1 MAEEIDL
8 RFLGEQIKRLQ
19 GDVRHVKSDMAQM
32 RTDVGGDVVAVRAEL
47 EAFRESVDDRFE
59 QQIELIKSSFRI
71 LSQETASLRETVD
84 IRFKSVDVRFEQQ
97 LELIK
102 SGFKTLS
109 QEIATLKKS

>member
-19 GDVRHVKSDMAQM
+19 GDVRQVKSDMAQM
-32 RTDVGGDVVAVRAEL
+32 RSDVGGDLVALRTEVSRVDGKL
-47 EAFRESVDDRFE
+47 EAFRETVDD
-59 QQIELIKSSFRI
+59 
-71 LSQETASLRETVD
+71 
-84 IRFKSVDVRFEQQ
+84 RFEQQ